1 MISPG
6 FMIQSDYL
14 GLYVGQ
20 NALFAIVAVPCKI
33 SSLYFTNLKNRYNDI
48 CFCPSGDTQET
59 I

>member
-1 MISPG
+1 
-6 FMIQSDYL
+6 MIQSDYL
-14 GLYVGQ
+14 RLYVGQ